1 MKPTFVTYH
10 KPLLCAM
17 VQDATPSEMICTIM
31 NSHYDGAEAF
41 GIQLENL
48 LPEYRSLEQLKN
60 IFSYCRNKPIYLTS
74 YRSYSNKGL
83 TDDERIELLLLG
95 LEAGGTLCDVEG
107 DLYHR
112 EPNEL
117 TFDPEAVAKQEALIK
132 RIHEMGGE
140 VLISTHIHDF
150 FDEEKTVKIALE
162 QKRRGAD
169 VVKIVNFA
177 RTDDELMA
185 NLNIIHR
192 LKKELDGTPFLYLA
206 NGEKCHLLRQMGARL
221 GVCMYLCVQ
230 NYIAVSS
237 KEQPLLRSMK
247 IARDALME

>member
-1 MKPTFVTYH
+1 MKPTFLTYQ
-10 KPLLCAM
+10 KPLLFAM
-17 VQDATPSEMICTIM
+17 VQDQTPSDMICTIM
-31 NSHYDGAEAF
+31 NSQYDGAEAF

-48 LPEYRSLEQLKN
+48 LPEYRTLEQLKK

-74 YRSYSNKGL
+74 YRSHGNKDL
-83 TDDERIELLLLG
+83 TDDERVELLLLG

-107 DLYHR
+107 DLYHK

-132 RIHEMGGE
+132 KIHDMGGE
-140 VLISTHIHDF
+140 ALMSTHIHDF
-150 FDEEKTVKIALE
+150 FDEEKTLKIALE

-177 RTDDELMA
+177 RTEDELMA

-206 NGEKCHLLRQMGARL
+206 NGNECRLIRQIGARL

-230 NYIAVSS
+230 NYIGVSS

-247 IARDALME
+247 IARDNMIE